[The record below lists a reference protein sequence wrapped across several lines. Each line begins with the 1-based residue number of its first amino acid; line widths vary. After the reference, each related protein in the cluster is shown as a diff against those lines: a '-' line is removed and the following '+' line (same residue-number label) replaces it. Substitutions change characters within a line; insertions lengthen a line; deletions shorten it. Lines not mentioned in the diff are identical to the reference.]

1 MKLESEKQRR
11 EVSKKNKKLRGK
23 KKRIVEDLT
32 WGERK
37 IRWSLEEIAR
47 KKERKGNSVERIWEA
62 EYNWAM
68 VEIK

>member
-1 MKLESEKQRR
+1 M
-11 EVSKKNKKLRGK
+11 
-23 KKRIVEDLT
+23 
-32 WGERK
+32 GERK
-37 IRWSLEEIAR
+37 IRWRLEEIAR

>member
-1 MKLESEKQRR
+1 MEEKEKIERKEKEGCRR
-11 EVSKKNKKLRGK
+11 FNMR
-23 KKRIVEDLT
+23 
-32 WGERK
+32 ERK
-37 IRWSLEEIAR
+37 IRWRLEEIAR